1 MAQQNA
7 LKRNDRVPAGSQVC
21 VEVKGPSGKFN
32 ADGQLV
38 SATAIER
45 WTNNQIVPGP
55 GCKPLAEAASS
66 YFVRVRV
73 AFLTTTEV
81 VIKIIILKPDAST
94 HSTPHVWTVEGGNGD
109 VAVRGTF
116 IVTE

>member
-7 LKRNDRVPAGSQVC
+7 LKRNDRVPARSQVC

-38 SATAIER
+38 SATAIDP

-55 GCKPLAEAASS
+55 GCKLLAEAASS
-66 YFVRVRV
+66 YFVHVRV
-73 AFLTTTEV
+73 AFLAKAEV
-81 VIKIIILKPDAST
+81 VIKITIRKPDGST
-94 HSTPHVWTVEGGNGD
+94 HSTPHNWTVSGGNGD
-109 VAVRGTF
+109 VAVRGAF